1 LENNFWTKLKSN
13 VSEKYGQVKNSISNK
28 YNQVKDNVGEKYGKV
43 KSSVKDKFDKVMT
56 VDDNITNRG
65 GKPKEQTAQE
75 PKTTANT
82 PQTQEQNIETIAENE
97 NVSATQT
104 NKQYSTDGIIDVK
117 EEHEEKEEKKRELPW
132 LIVNIIS
139 VILYSVFIFVTL
151 DYNKSKTLT
160 IILIVFEAV
169 YVLALIALL
178 VLSKDKKKMKLRLK
192 NYKSAIKIFK
202 SVFSIV
208 GLAMSIS
215 VLVSSTYFSFERLFS
230 FLYMIFMIGFSLVS
244 VLINILSMIFRG
256 KIQKKKEYITHLIK
270 ENIKEFK
277 K

>member
-1 LENNFWTKLKSN
+1 MENNFWTKLKSN
-13 VSEKYGQVKNSISNK
+13 VSEKYGQVKNSVSNK

-65 GKPKEQTAQE
+65 GKRKEPIQA
-75 PKTTANT
+75 
-82 PQTQEQNIETIAENE
+82 TQIEQVE
-97 NVSATQT
+97 NVAQTEVDQDSNQNATIE
-104 NKQYSTDGIIDVK
+104 STTKSNVAKDGIIDVK

-160 IILIVFEAV
+160 IILIVFEAI
-169 YVLALIALL
+169 YILALIALL

-230 FLYMIFMIGFSLVS
+230 FLYMIFMIGFSFIS